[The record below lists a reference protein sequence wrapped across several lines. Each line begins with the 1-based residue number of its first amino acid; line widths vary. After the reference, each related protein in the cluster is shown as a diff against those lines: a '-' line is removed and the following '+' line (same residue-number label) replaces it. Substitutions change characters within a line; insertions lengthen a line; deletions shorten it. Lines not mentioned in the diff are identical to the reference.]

1 MKKKV
6 FISQIILFFIGAIG
20 YPCIE
25 LIYKAG
31 NTHWTMALVGGIALM
46 TVIDINMIFKK
57 IPLIFRAFLATIS
70 VTLIELFSGLIIN
83 RWLQLKVWDYTNSP
97 YNICG
102 QVCLKFSIYWFLLCT
117 TVIALFELGYFII
130 NKIKTRKNNV
140 NIMETQK
147 KYRQNKKI
155 IISSK

>member
-102 QVCLKFSIYWFLLCT
+102 QICLKFSIYWFLLCT